1 MKSFYRT
8 FLMILPGAINDIAD
22 ILITLDRNRL
32 VITNL
37 QMIKLEALEIVKFCS
52 NNNLEQNLP
61 TWLDHLSSGNYK
73 KHLYFWN

>member
-1 MKSFYRT
+1 
-8 FLMILPGAINDIAD
+8 MILPGAINDIAD